1 MRTDLGDVAALSD
14 LYDNVDT
21 LEATAANTTWMD
33 LTTIGPRVTV
43 RRSGLYAISWGA
55 VAYGAVANT
64 DRYMGLLID
73 AVNPTV
79 LTANSLSFGG
89 ATYTAGTLVAS
100 SKTMHFGLTAGSVV
114 GCAYRGNASGAGQ
127 FRERWLSLRP
137 IRIT

>member
-21 LEATAANTTWMD
+21 LEATAANATWMD
-33 LTTIGPRVTV
+33 LATVGPKVTI

-64 DRYMGLLID
+64 DRYMGIAID
-73 AVNPTV
+73 ALTPTEYTMNA
-79 LTANSLSFGG
+79 LAFGG
-89 ATYTAGTLVAS
+89 ATYTAATLVAS
-100 SKTMHFGLTAGSVV
+100 SKTMHYGLTAGAVV
-114 GCAYRGNASGAGQ
+114 KCVYHGHASGAGQ

-137 IRIT
+137 IRLT